1 MSDIPSFASDY
12 LEGMHPA
19 ILKRLNETNLVQ
31 TTGYGLDPFC
41 DSAKEKIRAACEC
54 PEAEIYFLV
63 GGTQTNATVITGLLA
78 PYQGVI
84 AAETGHISCHEAGAI
99 EAGGHK
105 VLTVPHTLGKISAE
119 AIEKTVDIYMADES
133 RDHLVMPGMVYLSQ
147 PTEYGTLY
155 SLEELTQIHNV
166 CKKNGLRL
174 YVDGARLAYAL
185 ASEANDVFLPDLA
198 RLCDAFYIGGTKC
211 GAMFGEAVVLS
222 SKELIPH
229 FFTMIKQHGALLAKG
244 RLLGLQFETL
254 FTDGLYESIGKDA
267 VRYAGMLQQ
276 KLLECGYVLP
286 FNTPTNQT
294 FVVLTD
300 EKKSQLDRLVRTCFW
315 EKPDETHTTVRFAT
329 SWATTPVMMDQLFSI
344 LAGLA

>member
-1 MSDIPSFASDY
+1 MYS
-12 LEGMHPA
+12 
-19 ILKRLNETNLVQ
+19 K
-31 TTGYGLDPFC
+31 
-41 DSAKEKIRAACEC
+41 KELQDLYAVCK
-54 PEAEIYFLV
+54 
-63 GGTQTNATVITGLLA
+63 
-78 PYQGVI
+78 
-84 AAETGHISCHEAGAI
+84 EAG
-99 EAGGHK
+99 
-105 VLTVPHTLGKISAE
+105 L
-119 AIEKTVDIYMADES
+119 
-133 RDHLVMPGMVYLSQ
+133 YLF
-147 PTEYGTLY
+147 
-155 SLEELTQIHNV
+155 
-166 CKKNGLRL
+166 
-174 YVDGARLAYAL
+174 VDGARLGYVLGAPD
-185 ASEANDVFLPDLA
+185 NDMTPADLA
-198 RLCDAFYIGGTKC
+198 ANCDVFYIGGTKC

-329 SWATTPVMMDQLFSI
+329 RWATTPVMMDQLFSI